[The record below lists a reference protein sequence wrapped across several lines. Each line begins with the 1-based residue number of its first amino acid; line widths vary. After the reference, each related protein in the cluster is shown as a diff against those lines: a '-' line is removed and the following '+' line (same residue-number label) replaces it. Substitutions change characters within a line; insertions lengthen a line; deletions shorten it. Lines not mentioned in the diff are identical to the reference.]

1 MGFKATKGI
10 WKEHTLLTYLR
21 CLQTLPSKQK
31 RACAGTHASSAS
43 AEPVS
48 VKALLSIPAIRAL
61 TISGFALTFLSLAFD
76 VVFTLFCYT
85 PVDAGGLGLEV
96 SVDYRSIRVRGRNYA
111 HPNSPRRSEMCSRS
125 QERSPSCSGSSP
137 CRISCGVST
146 TQRRTMRACTSGPS
160 LLGSFHSSTSS
171 LAPIHLPVPMP
182 YPYPHQAQHPRS
194 YGQAFSPC
202 SPSPKSGPSH
212 TASACS
218 LSSGTHPHPR
228 HSVGVTGWCS
238 LPCASGVQWG
248 LSW

>member
-43 AEPVS
+43 AEPAS

-96 SVDYRSIRVRGRNYA
+96 SVYYRSIIVQGTMHISTALDDRKCARVRRNARRPAPVLRHAVYLAAFRLRKDIQCVHVHLARRFWAPSIPQRPRSRLSVFQFQCRIRIHIRLRIRARMDRPSHPARPLQNRGHPTQPQHAPYQAA
-111 HPNSPRRSEMCSRS
+111 HTLALVTRSE
-125 QERSPSCSGSSP
+125 
-137 CRISCGVST
+137 
-146 TQRRTMRACTSGPS
+146 
-160 LLGSFHSSTSS
+160 
-171 LAPIHLPVPMP
+171 
-182 YPYPHQAQHPRS
+182 
-194 YGQAFSPC
+194 
-202 SPSPKSGPSH
+202 
-212 TASACS
+212 
-218 LSSGTHPHPR
+218 
-228 HSVGVTGWCS
+228 
-238 LPCASGVQWG
+238 
-248 LSW
+248 